1 MPEKILSP
9 RVKAPVLEQVS
20 RIPSGC
26 VVTYGDIAKH
36 IGVTARTVGWVMASL
51 SEEEMTRYPW
61 HRVVGAGGT
70 IPALKYGFRGQVQI
84 NLLKNEGLEFT
95 DTLRINKF
103 STRLHVL

>member
-1 MPEKILSP
+1 MKKSP
-9 RVKAPVLEQVS
+9 SPKVKDPVLEQVS

-26 VVTYGDIAKH
+26 VVTYGDIANH
-36 IGVTARTVGWVMASL
+36 LGIVARTVGWVMAGL

-84 NLLKNEGLEFT
+84 NLLKDEGLEFT
-95 DTLRINKF
+95 ESLKIKDFARFRFEIN
-103 STRLHVL
+103 